1 MTREDVQ
8 KLLAMIQT
16 VYPNYKPIDKTA
28 AVNAWILALEDF
40 NKNEVALAFKSYMTT
55 NTTGF
60 APVPGQL
67 IELIQTITNPQELNE
82 MEAWSLVRKAISHS
96 GYDSVEE
103 FAKLPPEVQKA
114 VGTPEQLRSWAI
126 DEDFNEEVAS
136 SNFMRCYRTE
146 VKRQREIAKMP
157 QDIRE
162 LIEQANIGSYPSR
175 LDQSRSRMIADH
187 RETKQLE
194 NEQITDGVPM
204 PERLRSVY
212 DDL

>member
-16 VYPNYKPIDKTA
+16 VYPNYKPPDKTA
-28 AVNAWILALEDF
+28 AVNAWTLALEDF
-40 NKNEVALAFKSYMTT
+40 NENEVVLAFKAYMTT

-67 IELIQTITNPQELNE
+67 IEIIQTIANPQELNE

-96 GYDSVEE
+96 DFQENY
-103 FAKLPPEVQKA
+103 AKLPPTIQKA
-114 VGTPEQLRSWAI
+114 LGDASQLRVWAVDTHF
-126 DEDFNEEVAS
+126 DEGVES

-146 VKRQREIAKMP
+146 VKRQQEIAKMP

-162 LIEQANIGSYPSR
+162 LIEQVNIGSYPSQ
-175 LDQSRSRMIADH
+175 LEQSRSRMIADN
-187 RETKQLE
+187 EKTKQPE
-194 NEQITDGVPM
+194 IEQITDGVPM